1 MTVYFNSI
9 WPSTFDLTRPGFLNF
24 FFLDPWFGQGH
35 RFGRGLGHGLG
46 PGRISNFGLGFGHG
60 HEIFKDFGYGLGH
73 GLGQSHDFGHRH
85 GLGNG
90 HTSMQSKS
98 SEPLKKVLTCA
109 EMVLWKVYFYQKND
123 VWHLLIKVFLLSQ
136 LQLKLTLFFHVHPK
150 RKFSNISILLNFRK
164 FLIFWEMWTSTWT
177 F

>member
-1 MTVYFNSI
+1 MACTWFTWLSPSNLWTGPKVGHPSI
-9 WPSTFDLTRPGFLNF
+9 LFFIELLYGVDPFFPNF
-24 FFLDPWFGQGH
+24 AVEEVPNYELLLDH
-35 RFGRGLGHGLG
+35 
-46 PGRISNFGLGFGHG
+46 
-60 HEIFKDFGYGLGH
+60 
-73 GLGQSHDFGHRH
+73 SHFAYVEP
-85 GLGNG
+85 LPN
-90 HTSMQSKS
+90 HTSSTAKLGTKRIHPVQGKS
-98 SEPLKKVLTCA
+98 FEPFKKVLTCA

-150 RKFSNISILLNFRK
+150 RKFSNISILLNFPK